1 MSDFEAI
8 FEWLKGCPALYELW
22 VVSSLLE
29 DRRNI
34 VQLKSS
40 ANMYD
45 VDWQPYRY
53 GGGRYIF
60 NPVEPYFFDV
70 DIICYRAVYS
80 DQNTYNLDAQNEVQA
95 VCDWLIECQ
104 NNGDAPQLET
114 PCYQIECLSA
124 KPFIRD
130 QYVYENDTNA
140 ILVDYAVTVRFYTDN
155 PAKRRTVIR

>member
-45 VDWQPYRY
+45 VDWQPYRD
-53 GGGRYIF
+53 GGVRYIF

-80 DQNTYNLDAQNEVQA
+80 DQNTYNLVKEY
-95 VCDWLIECQ
+95 WMHL
-104 NNGDAPQLET
+104 NNIKDG
-114 PCYQIECLSA
+114 
-124 KPFIRD
+124 IRL
-130 QYVYENDTNA
+130 
-140 ILVDYAVTVRFYTDN
+140 LVRN
-155 PAKRRTVIR
+155 C

>member
-104 NNGDAPQLET
+104 NNGDAPQRNTL
-114 PCYQIECLSA
+114 LSNRVFKRKA
-124 KPFIRD
+124 
-130 QYVYENDTNA
+130 VY
-140 ILVDYAVTVRFYTDN
+140 
-155 PAKRRTVIR
+155 KRPICI